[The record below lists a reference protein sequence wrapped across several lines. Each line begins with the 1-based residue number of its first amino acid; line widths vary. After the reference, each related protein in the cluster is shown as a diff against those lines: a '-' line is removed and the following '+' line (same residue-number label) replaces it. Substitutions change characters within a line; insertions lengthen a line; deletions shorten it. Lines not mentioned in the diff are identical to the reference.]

1 MLELELKPVAIIVEL
16 DGAEKIV
23 WPLIRTG
30 VALQLHDH
38 ERDHLVLWP
47 DICMYVCIFFLFL
60 FESIWSNA
68 WHYNICSNSLTAG
81 DGYAGNRRAQ
91 QSKNVQPLK
100 ITRCYGHSAFEAAE
114 QPQPYRLQL
123 QQKEN
128 GIQKRMFAN

>member
-47 DICMYVCIFFLFL
+47 DICMYVCMYIFSF
-60 FESIWSNA
+60 
-68 WHYNICSNSLTAG
+68 
-81 DGYAGNRRAQ
+81 
-91 QSKNVQPLK
+91 PLRIDMVK
-100 ITRCYGHSAFEAAE
+100 CLA
-114 QPQPYRLQL
+114 L
-123 QQKEN
+123 
-128 GIQKRMFAN
+128 